1 MKIFTKIYRLSWL
14 LMFILIVFFDRNNT
28 YQSWFS
34 IALLLVLSFISV
46 LRFLESRNEW
56 RRIINEESLDKDLP

>member
-14 LMFILIVFFDRNNT
+14 FMVILIVFFDRNNT

-56 RRIINEESLDKDLP
+56 RRIIDEESLDKDLP

>member
-14 LMFILIVFFDRNNT
+14 LMVILIVFFDRKNT

-56 RRIINEESLDKDLP
+56 RRIIDEESLDKDLP

>member
-14 LMFILIVFFDRNNT
+14 LMVILIVFFDRNNT

-34 IALLLVLSFISV
+34 IVLLLVLSFISV

-56 RRIINEESLDKDLP
+56 RKIINEESLDKDLP

>member
-14 LMFILIVFFDRNNT
+14 LMVILIVFFDRNNT

-56 RRIINEESLDKDLP
+56 RRIIDEESLDKDLP

>member
-1 MKIFTKIYRLSWL
+1 MKIFTKVYRLSWL
-14 LMFILIVFFDRNNT
+14 LMVILIVFFDRNNT

-34 IALLLVLSFISV
+34 IGLLLLLSFISV

>member
-1 MKIFTKIYRLSWL
+1 MKIFTKIYRLAWF
-14 LMFILIVFFDRNNT
+14 LMVILIVFFDRNNT

>member
-14 LMFILIVFFDRNNT
+14 LMVILIVFFDRNNT

>member
-14 LMFILIVFFDRNNT
+14 LMVILIVFFDRNNT

-34 IALLLVLSFISV
+34 IVLLLVLSFISV

>member
-14 LMFILIVFFDRNNT
+14 LMVILIVFFDRNNT

-34 IALLLVLSFISV
+34 IALLLVLSLISV

-56 RRIINEESLDKDLP
+56 RRIIEEESLDQDLP

>member
-28 YQSWFS
+28 FQSWFS

>member
-1 MKIFTKIYRLSWL
+1 MKIFTKIYRFCWL
-14 LMFILIVFFDRNNT
+14 LMVILIVFFDRENT

>member
-1 MKIFTKIYRLSWL
+1 MKIFTKIYRFCWL
-14 LMFILIVFFDRNNT
+14 LMVILIVFFDRNNT
-28 YQSWFS
+28 CQSWFS

>member
-14 LMFILIVFFDRNNT
+14 LMVILIVFFDRNNT

-34 IALLLVLSFISV
+34 IVLLLVLSFISV

-56 RRIINEESLDKDLP
+56 RRIINEESLDKYLP

>member
-14 LMFILIVFFDRNNT
+14 LMVILIVFFDRENT

-46 LRFLESRNEW
+46 LRFIESRNEW
-56 RRIINEESLDKDLP
+56 RRIINEESLDKDLS